1 MLHACIGGE
10 GVKKGQKTACAL
22 LECPLIIH
30 AYYTCLLIFFSQID
44 ITWFPFDDQECNMK
58 FGSWTYQTHQ
68 LDIKLIYPEAELSEY
83 RTNGVRQYYY

>member
-1 MLHACIGGE
+1 MDDFLSTSKLPIL
-10 GVKKGQKTACAL
+10 TL
-22 LECPLIIH
+22 IPLFSIPL
-30 AYYTCLLIFFSQID
+30 YKLYLSFFSQID

-83 RTNGVRQYYY
+83 RTNGVRQYY